1 MKIIVD
7 TNLWISFLIGKKLS
21 MLKMLFTHPDLTIY
35 VCDYLIEEFK
45 EVSSRNKIRKYISEQ
60 DILETIKLI
69 DLHCCHFKINK
80 VAVSPIRD
88 VKDLFLLSLSDSIP
102 AAGSKQPAESRSSVI
117 VLYLITLKICPS
129 LSGRSCVK
137 KAPALL
143 LAK

>member
-21 MLKMLFTHPDLTIY
+21 MLKILFTHPGLTIY
-35 VCDYLIEEFK
+35 VSDQLIEEFK

-69 DLHCCHFKINK
+69 DLHCCYFNISK

-88 VKDLFLLSLSDSIP
+88 VKDLFLLSLSDRIP
-102 AAGSKQPAESRSSVI
+102 ADYIVTGDKDLLILQNHNQTKIVTYSVFMS
-117 VLYLITLKICPS
+117 LLKEHP
-129 LSGRSCVK
+129 
-137 KAPALL
+137 
-143 LAK
+143 